1 MGKWTVFSPPI
12 VDLCLAEPESAEL
25 VAAEDPLYYL
35 EKNVDGFIPTLGAKT
50 RRKGGRLQLAG
61 SPSVHWS
68 APLGVLALALE
79 EIRQELRE
87 LSPGISRWSYSLVGV
102 GMGLGD
108 CQVLRPLVNQHL
120 GKCAHPML
128 GRPFY
133 WSWMLCIR

>member
-68 APLGVLALALE
+68 APSGGARLGTGRDQAGIKGTLARNISVVIFPSRSRNG
-79 EIRQELRE
+79 IRRLP
-87 LSPGISRWSYSLVGV
+87 SPETPR
-102 GMGLGD
+102 
-108 CQVLRPLVNQHL
+108 
-120 GKCAHPML
+120 
-128 GRPFY
+128 
-133 WSWMLCIR
+133 